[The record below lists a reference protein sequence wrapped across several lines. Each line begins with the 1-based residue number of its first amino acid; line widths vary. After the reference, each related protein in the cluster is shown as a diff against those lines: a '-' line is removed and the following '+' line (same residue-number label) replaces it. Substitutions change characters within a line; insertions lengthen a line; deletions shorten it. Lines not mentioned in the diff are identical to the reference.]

1 MKDRKLSR
9 MEFVFTIGYDGSRAV
24 VDGQA
29 ARRYRSLAAR
39 DLAEK
44 GLFRAA
50 WSAAVY
56 SGDEAE
62 KRAVAELYNRAVPF
76 PADDAALDRL
86 FGVFPVAASSDG
98 AAAPHD
104 VAPLGAAALGNAGR
118 KRPLVL

>member
-1 MKDRKLSR
+1 MLPRE
-9 MEFVFTIGYDGSRAV
+9 EFVFTIGYDGSRAV

-29 ARRYRSLAAR
+29 ARRYRALSAR

-76 PADDAALDRL
+76 PADGASLDRL
-86 FGVFPVAASSDG
+86 FGVFPASAASGDG
-98 AAAPHD
+98 APD
-104 VAPLGAAALGNAGR
+104 GVASHGNAGK
-118 KRPLVL
+118 KRPLIL